1 MDHRK
6 KRLPVTE
13 IDPDPAYGL
22 TAEQVNQRMENGW
35 DNAVSSGALRS
46 EGQIILRH
54 CLTFFNLI
62 FVVLALILVLV
73 RSSVTNFGFLGVVV
87 INLVIGI
94 VQEIRAKRAVEK
106 LTLVAAQKLKT
117 VRNGKIGDIP
127 SHKLVLDDIV
137 LFCGG
142 DQICADGVVRDGLLQ
157 VNEALLTGEPDL
169 IEKRPGDELLS
180 GSIAVAGKAAV
191 QLLRVGDDSYAARL
205 SAQAK
210 KDPRVARPEMMGD
223 LDKLIRFLSIILVPL
238 GILYFI
244 GAFTTPGA
252 ETQTAAEQTVA
263 ALVSMIPQ
271 GLYLLTSVAMAV
283 SVIKLASRRVLVQD
297 MNCIE
302 MLARTDVLCVDKT
315 GTITEPGMEV
325 EELIPLGGVDFEYL
339 ENILGALY
347 GVEEPEND
355 TARALAELYPNTAG
369 WACLRR
375 IPFTSE
381 TKWSGAVVRDQG
393 AFVTGAPEFILG
405 SRFAEVADL
414 VTPWSQKGYR
424 VLLCAGYEG
433 DPKPEELDEDR
444 VTPLALILLSGRIRK
459 QALDTFRYF
468 EKQGVTVKVISGD
481 DPVTASEIA
490 RRAGIANAQR
500 CVDAQTLETEEAILD
515 AAERYTV
522 FGRVT
527 PDKKR
532 SLIHALRQKK
542 HTVAM
547 TGDGVNDVLAMREAD
562 CAVAMA
568 SGAKAASQ
576 VAQLVLLD
584 SDFAA
589 MPRIVDE
596 GRRVIN
602 NIQRAAALFL
612 VKNVFTVALV
622 LVSLLSTLV
631 YPFQPVT
638 LTLINAL
645 TMGIPSFFFA
655 LEPNYALVSGKFLP
669 GALRRAL
676 PGGLTAFLTVV
687 LAQVVADVLALDGVQ
702 LRTVCAGVV
711 AVVGILVLLKV
722 SQPMTRLRKIVL
734 LAMAAGLVA
743 AFLALGKV
751 FAVNV
756 YDGRTAGVM
765 LLMMGCAAVLFW
777 GLTCLVEAIGN
788 RRRK

>member
-1 MDHRK
+1 MEHRK
-6 KRLPVTE
+6 KRQPVPAV
-13 IDPDPAYGL
+13 DPDPSYGL
-22 TAEQVNQRMENGW
+22 TAEQVRLRVENGW
-35 DNAVSSGALRS
+35 DNAVSAGVLRS
-46 EGQIILRH
+46 EWQILLRH
-54 CLTFFNLI
+54 SLTFFNLI
-62 FVVLALILVLV
+62 FVVLSLILVLV
-73 RSSVTNFGFLGVVV
+73 GSPFTNFGFLGVVV
-87 INLVIGI
+87 INLIIGI

-117 VRNGKIGDIP
+117 VRGGKTEEIRSDE
-127 SHKLVLDDIV
+127 LVLDDIV
-137 LFCGG
+137 VFRGG
-142 DQICADGVVRDGLLQ
+142 DQICADGVVRSGTLQ
-157 VNEALLTGEPDL
+157 VNESLITGEPDP
-169 IEKRPGDELLS
+169 IEKNPGDELMS
-180 GSIAVAGKAAV
+180 GSFVVAGRGAV
-191 QLLRVGDDSYAARL
+191 QLIRVGDDSYAARL

-210 KDPRVARPEMMGD
+210 KDPRAAKSEMMGD
-223 LDKLIRFLSIILVPL
+223 LDKLIRFLSVILVPL

-244 GAFTTPGA
+244 GAFTTPGVR
-252 ETQTAAEQTVA
+252 TQDAAEQTVA

-325 EELIPLGGVDFEYL
+325 EDLIPLGGVSCEYL
-339 ENILGALY
+339 QDILGALY
-347 GVEEPEND
+347 GTEEPEND

-369 WACLRR
+369 WETLRR

-381 TKWSGAVVRDQG
+381 TKWGGAVIRDQG

-405 SRFAEVADL
+405 SRFGEVADL
-414 VTPWSQKGYR
+414 VTPWSSKGYR

-433 DPKPEELDEDR
+433 DPQPGALEEDR

-459 QALDTFRYF
+459 QAIETFRYF

-490 RRAGIANAQR
+490 RRAGISNVQR
-500 CVDAQTLETEEAILD
+500 YVDAQTLQTEEDLLD
-515 AAERYTV
+515 AVERYTV

-532 SLIHALRQKK
+532 SLIRALRQKK

-547 TGDGVNDVLAMREAD
+547 TGDGVNDVLAMREAH
-562 CAVAMA
+562 CAIAMA

-622 LVSLLSTLV
+622 LVSLLTTLV

-645 TMGIPSFFFA
+645 TVGVPSFFFA
-655 LEPNYALVSGKFLP
+655 LEPNYARFSGKFLP

-687 LAQVVADVLALDGVQ
+687 LAQVVGDVLALDGAQ
-702 LRTVCAGVV
+702 LRTVCGAVL

-722 SQPMTRLRKIVL
+722 SRPMTRLRKLVVA
-734 LAMAAGLVA
+734 AMAVGLVG
-743 AFLALGKV
+743 AFLLIGDIFMV
-751 FAVNV
+751 DV
-756 YDGRTAGVM
+756 YDADTVPVM
-765 LLMMGCAAVLFW
+765 LLMMACAAVLFW
-777 GLTCLVEAIGN
+777 GITCLTDAVAN
-788 RRRK
+788 RRKK

>member
-1 MDHRK
+1 MEHRK
-6 KRLPVTE
+6 KRQPVPGA
-13 IDPDPAYGL
+13 DPDPAYGL
-22 TAEQVNQRMENGW
+22 TQEQVRLRMENGW
-35 DNAVSSGALRS
+35 DNRVSSGALRS

-54 CLTFFNLI
+54 CVTFFNLI
-62 FVVLALILVLV
+62 FVVLALVLVLV
-73 RSSVTNFGFLGVVV
+73 GSPVTNFGFLGVVV
-87 INLVIGI
+87 INLIIGI

-106 LTLVAAQKLKT
+106 LSFMTAQKLKT
-117 VRNGKIGDIP
+117 MRQGKKEDVRWEE
-127 SHKLVLDDIV
+127 LVLDDIV
-137 LFCGG
+137 LFRGG
-142 DQICADGVVRDGLLQ
+142 DQICADGVVREGVLQ
-157 VNEALLTGEPDL
+157 VNESLITGEPDL
-169 IEKRPGDELLS
+169 VEKNPGDELMS
-180 GSIAVAGKAAV
+180 GSFVVAGQGAV
-191 QLLRVGDDSYAARL
+191 QLIRVGDDSYAARL

-210 KDPRVARPEMMGD
+210 KDPKAAKSEMMGD
-223 LDKLIRFLSIILVPL
+223 LDKLIRFLSVILVPL

-244 GAFTTPGA
+244 GAFTAPGA
-252 ETQTAAEQTVA
+252 DTQNAAEQTVA

-271 GLYLLTSVAMAV
+271 GLYLLTSVAMAA
-283 SVIKLASRRVLVQD
+283 SAIKLATRRVLVQD

-325 EELIPLGGVDFEYL
+325 EELIPLDGVDAQYL
-339 ENILGALY
+339 QNVLGALY
-347 GVEEPEND
+347 GTEDPEND
-355 TARALAELYPNTAG
+355 TAKALAELYPNTAG
-369 WACLRR
+369 WKVLHR

-381 TKWSGAVVRDQG
+381 TKWSGAVIRDQG
-393 AFVTGAPEFILG
+393 AYVTGAPEFVLG

-433 DPKPEELDEDR
+433 NPVPGGLEEDR

-490 RRAGIANAQR
+490 RRAGIARAQLY
-500 CVDAQTLETEEAILD
+500 VDTQTLQTEEEILD
-515 AAERYTV
+515 AVERYTV

-527 PDKKR
+527 PEKKR
-532 SLIHALRQKK
+532 SLIRALRQKK

-547 TGDGVNDVLAMREAD
+547 TGDGVNDVLAMREAN

-622 LVSLLSTLV
+622 LVSLLTDLV

-645 TMGIPSFFFA
+645 TVGVPSFFFA
-655 LEPNYALVSGKFLP
+655 LEPNYARFSGKFLP

-676 PGGLTAFLTVV
+676 PGGLTAFFTIV
-687 LAQVVADVLALDGVQ
+687 LAQVVGDVLVLDGVQ
-702 LRTVCAGVV
+702 LRTVCAAVL
-711 AVVGILVLLKV
+711 AVVGILVLLQV
-722 SQPMTRLRKIVL
+722 SQPMTKLRAVVL
-734 LAMAAGLVA
+734 TAMGVGLVA
-743 AFLALGKV
+743 AFLALGNV
-751 FAVNV
+751 FMVDV
-756 YDGRTAGVM
+756 YDGRTGAVM
-765 LLMMGCAAVLFW
+765 VLMVACAAVLYW
-777 GLTCLVEAIGN
+777 GLVCLVEAIAKC
-788 RRRK
+788 RRK